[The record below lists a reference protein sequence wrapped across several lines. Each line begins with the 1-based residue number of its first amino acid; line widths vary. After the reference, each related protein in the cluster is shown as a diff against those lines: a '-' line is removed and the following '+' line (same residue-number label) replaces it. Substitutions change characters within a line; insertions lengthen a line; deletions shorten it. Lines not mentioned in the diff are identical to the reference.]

1 MTSLGQLPLDSDTA
15 SSLLPETV
23 MLAGLTAIVLIPN
36 LGDAKFRIPL
46 TSVRVP
52 VLLGGSRFDLTNDP
66 RMPNRI
72 SNITFLLAF
81 LSSLVLISES
91 PREVGGV
98 LMADGFSRVFSTM
111 FLAAL
116 LLVSVATTYRIPAKT
131 NAQIPD
137 DSDSE
142 AAIDRKISVLI
153 DNRRQVD
160 FYILLILSL
169 IHI

>member
-1 MTSLGQLPLDSDTA
+1 MELRLPFGNSCPSHAVRGGETLTSLGQLPLDSDTA

-23 MLAGLTAIVLIPN
+23 MLVGLIAIVLIPN

-52 VLLGGSRFDLTNDP
+52 VLLGGSRFDMTNDP

-72 SNITFLLAF
+72 SNITFLVAF

-98 LMADGFSRVFSTM
+98 LMADGFSRIFSTM
-111 FLAAL
+111 FLGRLAL
-116 LLVSVATTYRIPAKT
+116 SQRSNHL
-131 NAQIPD
+131 Q
-137 DSDSE
+137 DSSKDKCSNS
-142 AAIDRKISVLI
+142 R
-153 DNRRQVD
+153 
-160 FYILLILSL
+160 
-169 IHI
+169 

>member
-1 MTSLGQLPLDSDTA
+1 MTSLGQLTLDSDTA

-23 MLAGLTAIVLIPN
+23 MLVGLITIVLIPN

-46 TSVRVP
+46 TAVRVP
-52 VLLGGSRFDLTNDP
+52 VLLGGSRFDMTNDP

-72 SNITFLLAF
+72 SNITFLVAF

-98 LMADGFSRVFSTM
+98 LM
-111 FLAAL
+111 
-116 LLVSVATTYRIPAKT
+116 
-131 NAQIPD
+131 
-137 DSDSE
+137 
-142 AAIDRKISVLI
+142 
-153 DNRRQVD
+153 
-160 FYILLILSL
+160 LSL